1 MSMNNTVPLEQK
13 ISVTVDAAAAASG
26 LSRSTI
32 YELIGD
38 GSLESRRVAGRR
50 LILVRSLRRLIEG
63 DAAEQA
69 PEATRETR
77 G

>member
-1 MSMNNTVPLEQK
+1 MLHAVPITQK
-13 ISVTVDAAAAASG
+13 ISVTVDEAVAASG

-63 DAAEQA
+63 DAAEA
-69 PEATRETR
+69 PEAA
-77 G
+77 